1 MIMCANCKAL
11 RNMLALYKNKDYY
24 YYPAP
29 VLSNMYTD
37 NADVASSL
45 VRLLYSI
52 PMIPRL
58 QSLRPGYISP
68 DTGNTCNVTYYK
80 HHANIFRSALHFNTQ
95 YEQVDDHRTNQK
107 NARSLGE
114 IIFLSGIKV
123 FILGSTS
130 SCTASMCC
138 REQCCILLSDQKN
151 AKKINPNP
159 GPIHGP
165 LLPNNNPVEQLNHE
179 NLRKSQVSPGRR
191 EPKPVPVPTVPIS
204 SIEGQ
209 KIQQQ
214 QLVAV
219 QKQASG
225 RSLCS
230 PRRVIVQASTGEL
243 LRCLGEFVCRRCY
256 KLKELSPGEPTMW
269 FRNVDRSLL
278 LQGWQDQGFITP
290 ANLVFV
296 YLLCREAIGDELATE
311 YELQAAFLTCLYL
324 AYSYMGNEISYPLKP
339 FLVET
344 DKEVFW
350 QRCLSIIDRMSAK
363 MLQINSDPHF
373 FTQVFQDLKNEGE
386 TRESIGH
393 WTINLDR

>member
-1 MIMCANCKAL
+1 MGTVL
-11 RNMLALYKNKDYY
+11 SLS
-24 YYPAP
+24 PAP
-29 VLSNMYTD
+29 GKAGPLDDKKPEPPGVGGGYLAIPNSKNGGSKPEKSLKRHSVL
-37 NADVASSL
+37 
-45 VRLLYSI
+45 I
-52 PMIPRL
+52 
-58 QSLRPGYISP
+58 
-68 DTGNTCNVTYYK
+68 
-80 HHANIFRSALHFNTQ
+80 SALTWKRL
-95 YEQVDDHRTNQK
+95 V
-107 NARSLGE
+107 A
-114 IIFLSGIKV
+114 
-123 FILGSTS
+123 
-130 SCTASMCC
+130 ASAKK
-138 REQCCILLSDQKN
+138 KN

-159 GPIHGP
+159 GPINGM

-179 NLRKSQVSPGRR
+179 NLRKSQV
-191 EPKPVPVPTVPIS
+191 PVPTVPPS
-204 SIEGQ
+204 SLEGQ
-209 KIQQQ
+209 KIQHQQ

-219 QKQASG
+219 QKTASG

-256 KLKELSPGEPTMW
+256 KLKELNPGEPTMW

-296 YLLCREAIGDELATE
+296 YLLCREAIGDELSSE
-311 YELQAAFLTCLYL
+311 YELQACFLTCLYL

-339 FLVET
+339 FLVEN

-363 MLQINSDPHF
+363 MLQINSDPHY

-386 TRESIGH
+386 SREPSGH

>member
-1 MIMCANCKAL
+1 MGT
-11 RNMLALYKNKDYY
+11 
-24 YYPAP
+24 
-29 VLSNMYTD
+29 VLSLSPVPGKAGPLDEKKPEPPGVGGGYLAIPNSK
-37 NADVASSL
+37 NGGSKAEKSL
-45 VRLLYSI
+45 KRHSVLI
-52 PMIPRL
+52 
-58 QSLRPGYISP
+58 
-68 DTGNTCNVTYYK
+68 
-80 HHANIFRSALHFNTQ
+80 SALTWKRL
-95 YEQVDDHRTNQK
+95 V
-107 NARSLGE
+107 A
-114 IIFLSGIKV
+114 
-123 FILGSTS
+123 
-130 SCTASMCC
+130 ASAKK
-138 REQCCILLSDQKN
+138 KN